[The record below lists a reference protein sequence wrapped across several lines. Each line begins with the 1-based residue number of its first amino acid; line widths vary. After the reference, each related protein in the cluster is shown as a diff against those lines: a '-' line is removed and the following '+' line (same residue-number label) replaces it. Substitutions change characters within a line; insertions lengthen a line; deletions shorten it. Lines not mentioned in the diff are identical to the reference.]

1 MKYFNNTRLIM
12 SITFETEKI
21 LFDNKYG
28 SAKEIDCFLPVHLT
42 TGSKERNLFKKDES
56 HNEQYY
62 KWQFLYCF
70 VSAGLCSKDFIGVE
84 VSFPKGNKNAA
95 SIKLDAAIFDNKD
108 WFDHYHALHTKKDD
122 TKWDELNWLKDHL
135 ICGIE
140 FKKEGS
146 KDIKGVFNSQLKAY
160 MNESSKETVFGILYD
175 EGRMYLFKGV
185 GKQYLRLSDEF
196 NIESKGKID
205 ATYDVPDP
213 YVNLLSFDSM
223 LKYNSAAKQLT
234 DYSGRSLVDLGI
246 ISKTDSRKL
255 NDALYQIL
263 QTMDKCGLVNQKG
276 YNILIQLLALKIYDE
291 KHNDGDLKFYIN
303 PNETSYASL
312 SDDGIQDFLTR
323 LEKLRENAKTAYIK
337 ILSENYFNN
346 SNANQVKVAIQIV
359 KQFQNYSFTH
369 SERNNLYQ
377 LVFYK
382 FASQFSKADNAQF
395 ITPLQIID
403 FIVDIVNPKHK
414 ESIIDPTVGIADF
427 LSVSYV
433 KSEGKLDDT
442 NVYGMDIDEDMV
454 KLATLNMLL
463 NGDGNATI
471 EAKSDGMGSIL
482 SKFGDDGQIL
492 ELVPKTDIRLH
503 NYNGNWDK
511 RVDGRKLKKFDIVL
525 TNPPFGEARS
535 WVPSDSE
542 QGVAECYE
550 LWNRYNQS
558 KIDLGVI
565 FLENAVRVLKENG
578 RMAIVLSN
586 SIASIDTHSEARKWL
601 CENMRIVA
609 IIDLPP
615 NIFAEAGVSPT
626 IIFAYKPS
634 KKELEKLTK
643 NDYQVFSRE
652 IKKVGYEVKTKNKVK
667 CFETQYK
674 INPITFEKEINTD
687 GTAKLDEEFT
697 ETVEAFKSW
706 CNTQED
712 TLKKLFL

>member
-1 MKYFNNTRLIM
+1 MA
-12 SITFETEKI
+12 ITFENEKI
-21 LFDNKYG
+21 LFDDKYG
-28 SAKEIDCFLPVHLT
+28 TAKEIDCFLPVHLT
-42 TGSKERNLFKKDES
+42 IGGKENDLYKKDGS

-84 VSFPKGNKNAA
+84 VSFPKGNKNSA

-108 WFDHYHALHTKKDD
+108 WFEHYSALHTKKDD
-122 TKWDELNWLKDHL
+122 SKWDELNWLKEHL

-175 EGRMYLFKGV
+175 EGRLYLFKGV

-196 NIESKGKID
+196 NIENKGKID

-213 YVNLLSFDSM
+213 YVNLLSFDGM
-223 LKYNSAAKQLT
+223 LKYNSIASQLT
-234 DYSGRSLVDLGI
+234 DYSGRHLIDLGI

-263 QTMDKCGLVNQKG
+263 HTMDKCGLVNQKG

-303 PNETSYASL
+303 PDEMNYTAL
-312 SDDGIQDFLTR
+312 TDDGIQDLLNR
-323 LEKLRENAKTAYIK
+323 LEKLREDAKTAYIK

-346 SNANQVKVAIQIV
+346 ANANQVKVAIQIV

-403 FIVDIVNPKHK
+403 FIVDIVNPKHN

-433 KSEGKLDDT
+433 KSDGKLDDT

-471 EAKSDGMGSIL
+471 EAKSDGLGSIL
-482 SKFGDDGQIL
+482 SKFGDDGKIL
-492 ELVPKTDIRLH
+492 ELVPKTESRLH

-511 RVDGRKLKKFDIVL
+511 RVDGKKLKKFDIVL

-535 WVPSDSE
+535 WIPADSE
-542 QGVAECYE
+542 KGIAECYE
-550 LWNRYNQS
+550 LWNRYKQT
-558 KIDLGVI
+558 KIDMGVI
-565 FLENAVRVLKENG
+565 FLENAFRVLKENG

-586 SIASIDTHSEARKWL
+586 SIASIDAHSEARKWL

-609 IIDLPP
+609 IVDLPP

-626 IIFAYKPS
+626 IIFAYKPP
-634 KKELEKLTK
+634 KKELEKLLK
-643 NDYQVFSRE
+643 SNYQVFSRE

-667 CFETQYK
+667 YFETQYK
-674 INPITFEKEINTD
+674 INPVTFEKEINTD
-687 GTAKLDEEFT
+687 GTAMLDEEFT
-697 ETVEAFKSW
+697 ETVKKFKVW

-712 TLKKLFL
+712 SLKKLFL

>member
-1 MKYFNNTRLIM
+1 MA
-12 SITFETEKI
+12 ITFENEKI
-21 LFDNKYG
+21 LFDDKYRT
-28 SAKEIDCFLPVHLT
+28 AKEIDCFLPVHLT
-42 TGSKERNLFKKDES
+42 IGGKENDLYKKDGS

-84 VSFPKGNKNAA
+84 VSFPKGNKNSA

-108 WFDHYHALHTKKDD
+108 WFEHYSALHTKKDD
-122 TKWDELNWLKDHL
+122 SKWDELNWLKEHL

-175 EGRMYLFKGV
+175 EGRLYLFKGI

-196 NIESKGKID
+196 NIENKGKID

-213 YVNLLSFDSM
+213 YVNLLSFDGM
-223 LKYNSAAKQLT
+223 LKYNSIASQLT
-234 DYSGRSLVDLGI
+234 DYSGRHLIDLGI

-263 QTMDKCGLVNQKG
+263 HTMDKCGLVNQKG

-291 KHNDGDLKFYIN
+291 KHNDSDLKFYIN
-303 PNETSYASL
+303 PNEMNYTVL
-312 SDDGIQDFLTR
+312 TDDGIQDFLNR
-323 LEKLRENAKTAYIK
+323 LEKLREDAKTAYIK

-346 SNANQVKVAIQIV
+346 ANANQVKVAIQIV

-403 FIVDIVNPKHK
+403 FIVDIVNPKHN

-433 KSEGKLDDT
+433 KSDGKLDDT

-471 EAKSDGMGSIL
+471 EAKSDGLGSIL
-482 SKFGDDGQIL
+482 SKFGDDGKIL
-492 ELVPKTDIRLH
+492 ELVPKTESRSH

-511 RVDGRKLKKFDIVL
+511 RVDGKKLKKFDIVL

-535 WVPSDSE
+535 WIPADSE
-542 QGVAECYE
+542 KGIAECYE
-550 LWNRYNQS
+550 LWNRYKQT
-558 KIDLGVI
+558 KIDMGVI

-586 SIASIDTHSEARKWL
+586 SIASIDAHSEARKWL

-609 IIDLPP
+609 IVDLPP

-626 IIFAYKPS
+626 IIFAYKPP
-634 KKELEKLTK
+634 KKELEKLLK
-643 NDYQVFSRE
+643 SNYQVFSRE

-667 CFETQYK
+667 YFETQYK
-674 INPITFEKEINTD
+674 INN
-687 GTAKLDEEFT
+687 
-697 ETVEAFKSW
+697 
-706 CNTQED
+706 
-712 TLKKLFL
+712 